1 MKFFNAIKKFL
12 PPDYDVRDYLKTVHM
27 KKLEN
32 FHVYTV
38 SDGKIIVR
46 LWEIGGN
53 PTLDGGREDFPNVD
67 LIIKGARST
76 CPAIVDYDCVK
87 AIDPKLIEKIKTCF
101 SDALGNPS
109 LNIEQ
114 CSYGRATVIKSR
126 CERGLVVI
134 L

>member
-1 MKFFNAIKKFL
+1 MKYFNAIKKFL
-12 PPDYDVRDYLKTVHM
+12 PPHYETRDYLKTVHM
-27 KKLEN
+27 KKQES

-38 SDGKIIVR
+38 SDGKVIVR

-53 PTLDGGREDFPNVD
+53 PNLDGGREDFPNVD
-67 LIIKGARST
+67 LIIKGARAN
-76 CPAIVDYDCVK
+76 CPAIVNYDCVCK
-87 AIDPKLIEKIKTCF
+87 LDAALIEKIKTCF
-101 SDALGNPS
+101 ADALGNPS

-114 CSYGRATVIKSR
+114 CNYGRATVIKSR